1 MDNLIAQC
9 SERLDVF
16 LSSQLGISRNQISS
30 LIKSAAVKVD
40 GAVQTKPGY
49 KLSAGELVHIDYPAP
64 APQQTSA
71 ERLDFDVEILYE
83 DDDLLVVN
91 KPAGLT
97 VHPAASVK
105 EPTLVDWLKSRGY
118 LLSTLGGELRAGIVH
133 RLDKLTSGALLV
145 AKNNAA
151 HAALSAQLSDKSMG
165 RIYLA
170 LIDLPLKEP
179 CVIERPIARNP
190 SNRLKMGIVPGGRS
204 AKSAFY
210 EILSGAELTELQ
222 NSAQKCDEILGA
234 DDGAA
239 AGKSASADKISAAD
253 KILAANAGASKI
265 LAANKISM
273 GATDK
278 ILDVDKI
285 SVADKISDAAT
296 STSKISAMYAGG
308 DKILNASRDADTSK
322 ILATDVSA
330 RGNKILNVGLT
341 AGVDKISIT
350 NVSAGK
356 NAGMDEILNDYAGAD
371 NADEIS
377 NNCMRSVDKIPIQSV
392 DKIPSSRAD
401 NADKILTDKMSA
413 YAGADKILSADMS
426 ADRTQTARLAENK
439 FLNFKNPAQNQIL
452 PPINLKSFNLVAA
465 KLFTGRTHQIRVH
478 LSSINR
484 HILGD
489 HLYGF
494 KSENA
499 KISRILLHAYL
510 LYFIHPRSGKE
521 VKICANLPSEFLN
534 FTTNQKVKDEIY
546 EKILPTNVERYFSDI
561 SGWLRYV

>member
-16 LSSQLGISRNQISS
+16 LSSQLGISRNQISN
-30 LIKSAAVKVD
+30 LIKSAAVRVD
-40 GAVQTKPGY
+40 GAVQTKPCY
-49 KLSAGELVHIDYPAP
+49 KLSAGELVRIDYPAP
-64 APQQTSA
+64 APQQTNA
-71 ERLDFDVEILYE
+71 ERLNFDVEILYE

-190 SNRLKMGIVPGGRS
+190 ANRLKMGIVPGGRS

-210 EILSGAELTELQ
+210 EILSGAELSELQ
-222 NSAQKCDEILGA
+222 NSAQKRDEILGA
-234 DDGAA
+234 SDGTA
-239 AGKSASADKISAAD
+239 AGKSA
-253 KILAANAGASKI
+253 GA
-265 LAANKISM
+265 
-273 GATDK
+273 
-278 ILDVDKI
+278 
-285 SVADKISDAAT
+285 
-296 STSKISAMYAGG
+296 
-308 DKILNASRDADTSK
+308 
-322 ILATDVSA
+322 
-330 RGNKILNVGLT
+330 
-341 AGVDKISIT
+341 
-350 NVSAGK
+350 
-356 NAGMDEILNDYAGAD
+356 DEILNNCAD
-371 NADEIS
+371 NADKIS
-377 NNCMRSVDKIPIQSV
+377 NNCMRSADKIPIQSV

-401 NADKILTDKMSA
+401 NAGKIPNNLVDSEDKILT
-413 YAGADKILSADMS
+413 ADMS
-426 ADRTQTARLAENK
+426 AAQTLAARLAENK
-439 FLNFKNPAQNQIL
+439 VLNFKNPAQNYKL
-452 PPINLKSFNLVAA
+452 PPINPKSFNLVAA

-521 VKICANLPSEFLN
+521 VKICAGLPSEFLN

>member
-16 LSSQLGISRNQISS
+16 LSSQLGISRNQISN
-30 LIKSAAVKVD
+30 LIKSAAVRVD
-40 GAVQTKPGY
+40 GAVQSRPGY

-83 DDDLLVVN
+83 DEDLLVVN

-118 LLSTLGGELRAGIVH
+118 LLSSLGGELRAGIVH

-190 SNRLKMGIVPGGRS
+190 ANRLKMGIVPGGRN

-210 EILSGAELTELQ
+210 EILSGAELSELQ
-222 NSAQKCDEILGA
+222 NSAQKCDEILSTSAG
-234 DDGAA
+234 DSTA
-239 AGKSASADKISAAD
+239 AGNNAGMDEISAAD
-253 KILAANAGASKI
+253 KILAANAGASRISAKDKI
-265 LAANKISM
+265 LGDATDKISM
-273 GATDK
+273 GDA
-278 ILDVDKI
+278 DKI
-285 SVADKISDAAT
+285 SATDKISDAT
-296 STSKISAMYAGG
+296 TDIGKISAVSTGK
-308 DKILNASRDADTSK
+308 DKILSASRGADTSK
-322 ILATDVSA
+322 ILATDASA
-330 RGNKILNVGLT
+330 NP
-341 AGVDKISIT
+341 
-350 NVSAGK
+350 
-356 NAGMDEILNDYAGAD
+356 NAGMDEILNDYAGAN

-377 NNCMRSVDKIPIQSV
+377 NNCMRSADKISIQSA

-401 NADKILTDKMSA
+401 NADKILTAKMSA
-413 YAGADKILSADMS
+413 D
-426 ADRTQTARLAENK
+426 QTHPARLAENK

-452 PPINLKSFNLVAA
+452 PPLSLKSFNLVAA

-521 VKICANLPSEFLN
+521 VKICAGLPSEFLN

-546 EKILPTNVERYFSDI
+546 EKILPTNVERYFSDT

>member
-9 SERLDVF
+9 SERLDIF

-30 LIKSAAVKVD
+30 LIKSAAVKVN

-64 APQQTSA
+64 ALQQTSE
-71 ERLDFDVEILYE
+71 ERLDFDIEILYE
-83 DDDLLVVN
+83 DEDLLVVN

-170 LIDLPLKEP
+170 LIDLPLKQP

-190 SNRLKMGIVPGGRS
+190 ANRLKMGIVPGGRS

-222 NSAQKCDEILGA
+222 NSAEKSNEISSTSAG
-234 DDGAA
+234 DGTA
-239 AGKSASADKISAAD
+239 AGKNAGTDKIS
-253 KILAANAGASKI
+253 AANAGASAT
-265 LAANKISM
+265 LAANKIST
-273 GATDK
+273 GAAGKISATDK
-278 ILDVDKI
+278 ISDV
-285 SVADKISDAAT
+285 AT

-308 DKILNASRDADTSK
+308 DKILNASRDADMSK

-330 RGNKILNVGLT
+330 RGNEILNADPT
-341 AGVDKISIT
+341 AGADKIST
-350 NVSAGK
+350 TDASASK
-356 NAGMDEILNDYAGAD
+356 NASMDEILNDYAVTD

-377 NNCMRSVDKIPIQSV
+377 NNCMRSADKIPIQSV

-401 NADKILTDKMSA
+401 SAGKIPNNLVDSEDKILT
-413 YAGADKILSADMS
+413 ADMS
-426 ADRTQTARLAENK
+426 AAQILAARLTENK
-439 FLNFKNPAQNQIL
+439 ALNFKNPAQNQIL
-452 PPINLKSFNLVAA
+452 PPISLKNFNLVAA

>member
-16 LSSQLGISRNQISS
+16 LSSQLGISRNQISN
-30 LIKSAAVKVD
+30 LIKSEAVRVN
-40 GAVQTKPGY
+40 GAVQSRPGY

-64 APQQTSA
+64 APQQMSA

-83 DDDLLVVN
+83 DEDLLVVN

-179 CVIERPIARNP
+179 CIIERPIARNP
-190 SNRLKMGIVPGGRS
+190 ANRLKMGIVSSGRS

-222 NSAQKCDEILGA
+222 NSVQKRDE
-234 DDGAA
+234 
-239 AGKSASADKISAAD
+239 
-253 KILAANAGASKI
+253 
-265 LAANKISM
+265 
-273 GATDK
+273 
-278 ILDVDKI
+278 
-285 SVADKISDAAT
+285 
-296 STSKISAMYAGG
+296 
-308 DKILNASRDADTSK
+308 ILNASD
-322 ILATDVSA
+322 
-330 RGNKILNVGLT
+330 GT
-341 AGVDKISIT
+341 A
-350 NVSAGK
+350 AGK

-377 NNCMRSVDKIPIQSV
+377 NNYMRSADKISIQSA
-392 DKIPSSRAD
+392 DKIPSSRAGNAGKIPNNLVD
-401 NADKILTDKMSA
+401 SADKILTAKMSA
-413 YAGADKILSADMS
+413 DQT
-426 ADRTQTARLAENK
+426 RTARLAENK
-439 FLNFKNPAQNQIL
+439 FLNFKNPAQNYKL

-521 VKICANLPSEFLN
+521 VKICAGLPSEFLN

>member
-30 LIKSAAVKVD
+30 LIKSEAVRVD

-71 ERLDFDVEILYE
+71 ERLNFDVEILYE
-83 DDDLLVVN
+83 DEDLLVVN

-170 LIDLPLKEP
+170 LIDLPLKQP

-190 SNRLKMGIVPGGRS
+190 ANRLKMGIVPGGRS

-222 NSAQKCDEILGA
+222 NSVKKSDEILGA
-234 DDGAA
+234 GDGMA
-239 AGKSASADKISAAD
+239 AGKSAGADKISAAD
-253 KILAANAGASKI
+253 KILATNAGASRI
-265 LAANKISM
+265 STEDKIS
-273 GATDK
+273 GDATGKISATDK
-278 ILDVDKI
+278 I
-285 SVADKISDAAT
+285 SAAT
-296 STSKISAMYAGG
+296 TGTGKISAVSTGE
-308 DKILNASRDADTSK
+308 DKILNASRDADMSK
-322 ILATDVSA
+322 ILAADVSVH
-330 RGNKILNVGLT
+330 GNEILNADPA
-341 AGVDKISIT
+341 AGADEIST
-350 NVSAGK
+350 TDASARK
-356 NAGMDEILNDYAGAD
+356 NAGMDKILNSRAD
-371 NADEIS
+371 NAEEIS
-377 NNCMRSVDKIPIQSV
+377 NNRMRSMDKIPIQSA
-392 DKIPSSRAD
+392 DKILSSRAD
-401 NADKILTDKMSA
+401 NADEILTAKMSA
-413 YAGADKILSADMS
+413 DQ
-426 ADRTQTARLAENK
+426 TQSARLAENK
-439 FLNFKNPAQNQIL
+439 TLNFKNPAQNQIL
-452 PPINLKSFNLVAA
+452 PPLSLKNFNLVAA

-521 VKICANLPSEFLN
+521 VKICAGLPSEFLN

-546 EKILPTNVERYFSDI
+546 EKILPTNVERYFSDT

>member
-30 LIKSAAVKVD
+30 LIKSAAVRVN

-49 KLSAGELVHIDYPAP
+49 KLSAGELVRIDYPAP
-64 APQQTSA
+64 APQQMSA
-71 ERLDFDVEILYE
+71 ERLNFDVEILYE

-179 CVIERPIARNP
+179 CVIERPISRNP
-190 SNRLKMGIVPGGRS
+190 ANRLKMGIVPGGRS

-222 NSAQKCDEILGA
+222 NSAEKCDKILSTSA
-234 DDGAA
+234 DDGTA
-239 AGKSASADKISAAD
+239 AGKSTSTDKISATD
-253 KILAANAGASKI
+253 KILAANASASRISAKD
-265 LAANKISM
+265 KIS
-273 GATDK
+273 GDATDK

-285 SVADKISDAAT
+285 LDAT
-296 STSKISAMYAGG
+296 TDMGKISAMYADE
-308 DKILNASRDADTSK
+308 DKILNANRDADTSK
-322 ILATDVSA
+322 ILATDVST

-350 NVSAGK
+350 NVSASK
-356 NAGMDEILNDYAGAD
+356 NAGMDEILNDYAGAN

-377 NNCMRSVDKIPIQSV
+377 NNCMRSADKISIQSA

-401 NADKILTDKMSA
+401 SADKILTAKMSA
-413 YAGADKILSADMS
+413 D
-426 ADRTQTARLAENK
+426 QTRPARLAENK
-439 FLNFKNPAQNQIL
+439 FLNFKNPAQNQNL

-521 VKICANLPSEFLN
+521 VKICAGLPSEFLN

-546 EKILPTNVERYFSDI
+546 EKILPTNVECYFSDT

>member
-1 MDNLIAQC
+1 M
-9 SERLDVF
+9 
-16 LSSQLGISRNQISS
+16 
-30 LIKSAAVKVD
+30 D

-105 EPTLVDWLKSRGY
+105 ELTLVDWLKSRDY

-190 SNRLKMGIVPGGRS
+190 ANRLKMGIVPGGRS

-222 NSAQKCDEILGA
+222 KSAQKRDKILNA
-234 DDGAA
+234 SDGTA
-239 AGKSASADKISAAD
+239 AGKSAGADDGTAAGKSAGADKISAVD
-253 KILAANAGASKI
+253 KILAANAGASRI

-273 GATDK
+273 GATGK

-285 SVADKISDAAT
+285 SATDKISDATTGAGKILAV
-296 STSKISAMYAGG
+296 STGA
-308 DKILNASRDADTSK
+308 DKILSASRDADTSK
-322 ILATDVSA
+322 ILATDVSV
-330 RGNKILNVGLT
+330 RGNEILNADPA
-341 AGVDKISIT
+341 AGTDEIST
-350 NVSAGK
+350 TGASASK
-356 NAGMDEILNDYAGAD
+356 NADMDEILNDYAGAD
-371 NADEIS
+371 NADKIS
-377 NNCMRSVDKIPIQSV
+377 IQSV

-401 NADKILTDKMSA
+401 NADKILTANMSA
-413 YAGADKILSADMS
+413 NETRA
-426 ADRTQTARLAENK
+426 ARFAENK
-439 FLNFKNPAQNQIL
+439 TLNFKNPAQNQIL
-452 PPINLKSFNLVAA
+452 PPISLKSFNLVAA

-521 VKICANLPSEFLN
+521 VKICAGLPSEFLN

-546 EKILPTNVERYFSDI
+546 EKILPTNVERYFSDT

>member
-16 LSSQLGISRNQISS
+16 LSSQLGISRNQISN
-30 LIKSAAVKVD
+30 LIKSEAVRVD
-40 GAVQTKPGY
+40 GVVQSRPGY

-71 ERLDFDVEILYE
+71 QRLDFDVEILYE

-105 EPTLVDWLKSRGY
+105 EPTLVDWLNSRGY

-170 LIDLPLKEP
+170 LIDLPLKQP

-190 SNRLKMGIVPGGRS
+190 ANRLKMGIVPGGRN

-222 NSAQKCDEILGA
+222 
-234 DDGAA
+234 
-239 AGKSASADKISAAD
+239 KSAEKSNEISSTSAGDGTAADKSAGMDEISAAD
-253 KILAANAGASKI
+253 KILAANASASRISAKD
-265 LAANKISM
+265 KIS
-273 GATDK
+273 GDATDK

-285 SVADKISDAAT
+285 LDAT
-296 STSKISAMYAGG
+296 TDTGKISAMYADE
-308 DKILNASRDADTSK
+308 DKILNANRDADMSK
-322 ILATDVSA
+322 ILATDVSV
-330 RGNKILNVGLT
+330 RGNEILN
-341 AGVDKISIT
+341 ADP
-350 NVSAGK
+350 SAGTDEISTTGSSASK
-356 NAGMDEILNDYAGAD
+356 NAGMDKILNDYAGED
-371 NADEIS
+371 KVL
-377 NNCMRSVDKIPIQSV
+377 NNHMRSVDKISIQSA
-392 DKIPSSRAD
+392 DKIPSNRAD
-401 NADKILTDKMSA
+401 NVDKILTAKMSA

-426 ADRTQTARLAENK
+426 ADQTRAARLAENK
-439 FLNFKNPAQNQIL
+439 TLNFKNPAQNQIL
-452 PPINLKSFNLVAA
+452 PPISLKSFNLVAA

-521 VKICANLPSEFLN
+521 VKICAGLPSEFLN

>member
-1 MDNLIAQC
+1 LDNLIAQC

-16 LSSQLGISRNQISS
+16 LSSQLGISRNQISN

-49 KLSAGELVHIDYPAP
+49 RLSAGELVHIDYPAP
-64 APQQTSA
+64 APQQMSA
-71 ERLDFDVEILYE
+71 ERLKFDVEILYE
-83 DDDLLVVN
+83 DEDLLVVN

-97 VHPAASVK
+97 VHPAKSVK
-105 EPTLVDWLKSRGY
+105 EPTLVDWLKARGY
-118 LLSTLGGELRAGIVH
+118 LLSSLGGELRAGIVH

-190 SNRLKMGIVPGGRS
+190 ANRLKMGIVPGGRS

-222 NSAQKCDEILGA
+222 NSAEKSDEILGA
-234 DDGAA
+234 GAGDGT
-239 AGKSASADKISAAD
+239 AAD
-253 KILAANAGASKI
+253 KSAG
-265 LAANKISM
+265 
-273 GATDK
+273 TDK
-278 ILDVDKI
+278 IL
-285 SVADKISDAAT
+285 
-296 STSKISAMYAGG
+296 
-308 DKILNASRDADTSK
+308 NNR
-322 ILATDVSA
+322 
-330 RGNKILNVGLT
+330 
-341 AGVDKISIT
+341 
-350 NVSAGK
+350 
-356 NAGMDEILNDYAGAD
+356 AD

-377 NNCMRSVDKIPIQSV
+377 NNCMRGADEISIQSV

-401 NADKILTDKMSA
+401 NADKISTTDV
-413 YAGADKILSADMS
+413 SADQT
-426 ADRTQTARLAENK
+426 RTARLAKNK
-439 FLNFKNPAQNQIL
+439 FLNFKNPAKNYKL

-521 VKICANLPSEFLN
+521 MKICAGLPSEFLN

-561 SGWLRYV
+561 SGWLRYI

>member
-40 GAVQTKPGY
+40 GAVQTKPGHR
-49 KLSAGELVHIDYPAP
+49 LSAGELVHIDYPAP
-64 APQQTSA
+64 APQQTGA
-71 ERLDFDVEILYE
+71 ERLNFDIEILYE
-83 DDDLLVVN
+83 DEDLLVVN

-190 SNRLKMGIVPGGRS
+190 ANRLKMGIVPGGRS

-222 NSAQKCDEILGA
+222 TSAEKSNEILSTGA
-234 DDGAA
+234 GDGT
-239 AGKSASADKISAAD
+239 AAD
-253 KILAANAGASKI
+253 KN
-265 LAANKISM
+265 
-273 GATDK
+273 
-278 ILDVDKI
+278 
-285 SVADKISDAAT
+285 
-296 STSKISAMYAGG
+296 
-308 DKILNASRDADTSK
+308 
-322 ILATDVSA
+322 
-330 RGNKILNVGLT
+330 
-341 AGVDKISIT
+341 AGVDKIST
-350 NVSAGK
+350 TDASAGK
-356 NAGMDEILNDYAGAD
+356 NAGTDKILNKYTGNAG
-371 NADEIS
+371 
-377 NNCMRSVDKIPIQSV
+377 KIPNNLV
-392 DKIPSSRAD
+392 DSE
-401 NADKILTDKMSA
+401 DKILT
-413 YAGADKILSADMS
+413 ADMS
-426 ADRTQTARLAENK
+426 ADQTRAARLAENK
-439 FLNFKNPAQNQIL
+439 ALNFKNPAQNQNL
-452 PPINLKSFNLVAA
+452 PPISLKSFNLVAA

-521 VKICANLPSEFLN
+521 VKICAGLPSEFLN

>member
-1 MDNLIAQC
+1 MD
-9 SERLDVF
+9 
-16 LSSQLGISRNQISS
+16 GT
-30 LIKSAAVKVD
+30 
-40 GAVQTKPGY
+40 VQTKPGY

-64 APQQTSA
+64 APQQMSA
-71 ERLDFDVEILYE
+71 ERLNFDVEILYE

-190 SNRLKMGIVPGGRS
+190 ANRLKMGIVPGGRN

-222 NSAQKCDEILGA
+222 NSAKRCDEILGA
-234 DDGAA
+234 GNSTV
-239 AGKSASADKISAAD
+239 AGKS
-253 KILAANAGASKI
+253 
-265 LAANKISM
+265 
-273 GATDK
+273 
-278 ILDVDKI
+278 
-285 SVADKISDAAT
+285 
-296 STSKISAMYAGG
+296 
-308 DKILNASRDADTSK
+308 
-322 ILATDVSA
+322 
-330 RGNKILNVGLT
+330 
-341 AGVDKISIT
+341 
-350 NVSAGK
+350 
-356 NAGMDEILNDYAGAD
+356 AGMDEILNDYASAD

-377 NNCMRSVDKIPIQSV
+377 NNCMRSADKISIQSA

-401 NADKILTDKMSA
+401 NIDKILTAKMSA
-413 YAGADKILSADMS
+413 D
-426 ADRTQTARLAENK
+426 QTRAARPAENK
-439 FLNFKNPAQNQIL
+439 ALNFKNPAQNQIL

>member
-30 LIKSAAVKVD
+30 LIKSEAVRVD
-40 GAVQTKPGY
+40 GVVQSRPGY

-64 APQQTSA
+64 APQQMNA
-71 ERLDFDVEILYE
+71 EQLSFDVEILYE
-83 DDDLLVVN
+83 DEDLLVVN

-190 SNRLKMGIVPGGRS
+190 ANRLKMGIVPGGRN

-222 NSAQKCDEILGA
+222 NSAEKRDEILNA
-234 DDGAA
+234 SDGTA
-239 AGKSASADKISAAD
+239 AGKSAGADKISAVN
-253 KILAANAGASKI
+253 KILAANASTSRI
-265 LAANKISM
+265 LAANKISGDATDKIST

-278 ILDVDKI
+278 I
-285 SVADKISDAAT
+285 SDATTGAGKILAV
-296 STSKISAMYAGG
+296 STGE
-308 DKILNASRDADTSK
+308 DKILNASRDADMSK
-322 ILATDVSA
+322 ILATDVSV
-330 RGNKILNVGLT
+330 RGNEILNADPA
-341 AGVDKISIT
+341 AGADKIST
-350 NVSAGK
+350 TDASASK
-356 NAGMDEILNDYAGAD
+356 NADMDEILNDYAGAD
-371 NADEIS
+371 SADEIL
-377 NNCMRSVDKIPIQSV
+377 NNCMRSADKIPIQSA

-401 NADKILTDKMSA
+401 NADKILTV
-413 YAGADKILSADMS
+413 DMN
-426 ADRTQTARLAENK
+426 ANETKAARLAENK
-439 FLNFKNPAQNQIL
+439 ALNFKNPAQNQIL

-521 VKICANLPSEFLN
+521 VKICAGLPSEFLN

-546 EKILPTNVERYFSDI
+546 EKILPTNVERYFSDT

>member
-16 LSSQLGISRNQISS
+16 LSLQLEISRNQISS
-30 LIKSAAVKVD
+30 LIKSAAVRVD

-64 APQQTSA
+64 APQQMSA
-71 ERLDFDVEILYE
+71 ERLNFDVEILYE

-190 SNRLKMGIVPGGRS
+190 ANRLKMGIVPGGRN

-222 NSAQKCDEILGA
+222 NSAERCDEILGA
-234 DDGAA
+234 GNSTV

-253 KILAANAGASKI
+253 KILAANAGASRISTEEKI
-265 LAANKISM
+265 LGDAMDKISTGNADKISGANAGASATLAANKIST
-273 GATDK
+273 GA
-278 ILDVDKI
+278 
-285 SVADKISDAAT
+285 AG
-296 STSKISAMYAGG
+296 KISAMYAGG

-356 NAGMDEILNDYAGAD
+356 SAGMDEILNDYASAD

-377 NNCMRSVDKIPIQSV
+377 NNCMQSADKISIQSV
-392 DKIPSSRAD
+392 DKIPSSCAD
-401 NADKILTDKMSA
+401 
-413 YAGADKILSADMS
+413 GADKILNADMS

-439 FLNFKNPAQNQIL
+439 FLNFKNPAQNYKL

-521 VKICANLPSEFLN
+521 VKICAGLPSEFLN

-546 EKILPTNVERYFSDI
+546 EKILPTNIERYFSDI

>member
-9 SERLDVF
+9 SQRLDVF
-16 LSSQLGISRNQISS
+16 LSSQLGISRNQISN
-30 LIKSAAVKVD
+30 LIKSTAVRVD

-49 KLSAGELVHIDYPAP
+49 KLSAGELVHIDYPTP

-71 ERLDFDVEILYE
+71 DRLNFDVEILYE
-83 DDDLLVVN
+83 DEDLLVVN

-170 LIDLPLKEP
+170 LIDLPLKQP

-190 SNRLKMGIVPGGRS
+190 ANRLKMGIVPGGRS

-210 EILSGAELTELQ
+210 EILST
-222 NSAQKCDEILGA
+222 SAGDSTAA
-234 DDGAA
+234 DKN
-239 AGKSASADKISAAD
+239 AGADKISAAD
-253 KILAANAGASKI
+253 KISYITTGAG
-265 LAANKISM
+265 
-273 GATDK
+273 T
-278 ILDVDKI
+278 
-285 SVADKISDAAT
+285 
-296 STSKISAMYAGG
+296 
-308 DKILNASRDADTSK
+308 
-322 ILATDVSA
+322 
-330 RGNKILNVGLT
+330 
-341 AGVDKISIT
+341 
-350 NVSAGK
+350 
-356 NAGMDEILNDYAGAD
+356 DEILNDYAGTD
-371 NADEIS
+371 NANEIS
-377 NNCMRSVDKIPIQSV
+377 NNCMRSADKIPIQSA
-392 DKIPSSRAD
+392 DKIPSNHAD
-401 NADKILTDKMSA
+401 SANKISTTDV
-413 YAGADKILSADMS
+413 SAD
-426 ADRTQTARLAENK
+426 QTRAAHLAENK
-439 FLNFKNPAQNQIL
+439 ALNFKNPAQNYKL

-499 KISRILLHAYL
+499 KISRVLLHAYL

-521 VKICANLPSEFLN
+521 VKICAGLPSEFLN

-546 EKILPTNVERYFSDI
+546 EKILPTNVERYFSDT

>member
-16 LSSQLGISRNQISS
+16 LSSQLEISRNQISN
-30 LIKSAAVKVD
+30 LIKSEAVRVD
-40 GAVQTKPGY
+40 GVVQTKPGY

-71 ERLDFDVEILYE
+71 ERLNFDVEILYE

-190 SNRLKMGIVPGGRS
+190 ANRLKMGIVPGGRS

-210 EILSGAELTELQ
+210 EILSGAELMELQ
-222 NSAQKCDEILGA
+222 NSAERCDEILGA
-234 DDGAA
+234 GDGTA
-239 AGKSASADKISAAD
+239 AGKGASTDEISVAD
-253 KILAANAGASKI
+253 KILAANASASR
-265 LAANKISM
+265 IS
-273 GATDK
+273 AKDK
-278 ILDVDKI
+278 ILGDAMDKI
-285 SVADKISDAAT
+285 SATDKISDATAGAGEISVVST
-296 STSKISAMYAGG
+296 GKDKILSASKGVDTSKIS
-308 DKILNASRDADTSK
+308 
-322 ILATDVSA
+322 ATDVSA
-330 RGNKILNVGLT
+330 RGNEILNVDLAVGTDKISTTDVSAGTDKILN
-341 AGVDKISIT
+341 
-350 NVSAGK
+350 NR
-356 NAGMDEILNDYAGAD
+356 AD

-377 NNCMRSVDKIPIQSV
+377 NNCMRGADKISIQSV

-401 NADKILTDKMSA
+401 NADKILTAKMSA
-413 YAGADKILSADMS
+413 DQT
-426 ADRTQTARLAENK
+426 RTARLAKNK
-439 FLNFKNPAQNQIL
+439 FLNFKNPAKNQIL

-521 VKICANLPSEFLN
+521 VKICAGLPSEFLN

>member
-30 LIKSAAVKVD
+30 LIKSEAVRVD
-40 GAVQTKPGY
+40 GVVQNRPGY

-71 ERLDFDVEILYE
+71 ERLNFDVEILYE
-83 DDDLLVVN
+83 DEDLLVVN

-105 EPTLVDWLKSRGY
+105 EPTLVDWLKSCGY

-190 SNRLKMGIVPGGRS
+190 ANRLKMGIVPGGRS

-222 NSAQKCDEILGA
+222 NSAERCDEILNTS
-234 DDGAA
+234 
-239 AGKSASADKISAAD
+239 AGDSTT
-253 KILAANAGASKI
+253 ASK
-265 LAANKISM
+265 S
-273 GATDK
+273 
-278 ILDVDKI
+278 
-285 SVADKISDAAT
+285 
-296 STSKISAMYAGG
+296 
-308 DKILNASRDADTSK
+308 
-322 ILATDVSA
+322 
-330 RGNKILNVGLT
+330 
-341 AGVDKISIT
+341 
-350 NVSAGK
+350 
-356 NAGMDEILNDYAGAD
+356 AGMDEILNDYAGAD

-377 NNCMRSVDKIPIQSV
+377 NNCMRSADKISIQSV

-401 NADKILTDKMSA
+401 NADKILTAKMSA
-413 YAGADKILSADMS
+413 DQT
-426 ADRTQTARLAENK
+426 RTARLAENK
-439 FLNFKNPAQNQIL
+439 ALNFKNPAQNQIL
-452 PPINLKSFNLVAA
+452 PPLSLKNFNLVAA

-521 VKICANLPSEFLN
+521 VKICAGLPSEFLN

-546 EKILPTNVERYFSDI
+546 EKILPTNVERYFSDT

>member
-16 LSSQLGISRNQISS
+16 LSSQLGISRNQISN

-40 GAVQTKPGY
+40 GAVQTKPGHR
-49 KLSAGELVHIDYPAP
+49 LSAGELVHIDYPAP
-64 APQQTSA
+64 APQQTGA
-71 ERLDFDVEILYE
+71 ERLNFDIEILYE
-83 DDDLLVVN
+83 DEDLLVVN

-170 LIDLPLKEP
+170 LIDLPLKES

-190 SNRLKMGIVPGGRS
+190 ANRLKMGIVPGGRN

-222 NSAQKCDEILGA
+222 NFAERCDEILGA
-234 DDGAA
+234 DDGTA
-239 AGKSASADKISAAD
+239 
-253 KILAANAGASKI
+253 ASK
-265 LAANKISM
+265 N
-273 GATDK
+273 
-278 ILDVDKI
+278 
-285 SVADKISDAAT
+285 AD
-296 STSKISAMYAGG
+296 
-308 DKILNASRDADTSK
+308 
-322 ILATDVSA
+322 
-330 RGNKILNVGLT
+330 
-341 AGVDKISIT
+341 
-350 NVSAGK
+350 
-356 NAGMDEILNDYAGAD
+356 MDEILNDYAGAD

-377 NNCMRSVDKIPIQSV
+377 NSCMRSADKISIQSV

-401 NADKILTDKMSA
+401 SADKILTAKMSA
-413 YAGADKILSADMS
+413 DQT
-426 ADRTQTARLAENK
+426 RTARLVENK
-439 FLNFKNPAQNQIL
+439 VLNFKNPAQNQNL

-521 VKICANLPSEFLN
+521 VKICAGLPSEFLN

-546 EKILPTNVERYFSDI
+546 EKILPTNVERYFSDT

>member
-64 APQQTSA
+64 APQQMSA

-83 DDDLLVVN
+83 DEDLLVVN

-190 SNRLKMGIVPGGRS
+190 ANRLKMGIVPGGRS

-222 NSAQKCDEILGA
+222 NSAQKRDEILNTS
-234 DDGAA
+234 
-239 AGKSASADKISAAD
+239 AGD
-253 KILAANAGASKI
+253 
-265 LAANKISM
+265 
-273 GATDK
+273 
-278 ILDVDKI
+278 
-285 SVADKISDAAT
+285 
-296 STSKISAMYAGG
+296 ST
-308 DKILNASRDADTSK
+308 T
-322 ILATDVSA
+322 
-330 RGNKILNVGLT
+330 
-341 AGVDKISIT
+341 
-350 NVSAGK
+350 AGK
-356 NAGMDEILNDYAGAD
+356 NAGMDEILNDYAGVD
-371 NADEIS
+371 SADEIS
-377 NNCMRSVDKIPIQSV
+377 NNCMQSADKISIQSA

-401 NADKILTDKMSA
+401 NADKILTAKMSA
-413 YAGADKILSADMS
+413 D
-426 ADRTQTARLAENK
+426 QTRAARLAENK

-452 PPINLKSFNLVAA
+452 PPISLKSFNLVAA

-521 VKICANLPSEFLN
+521 MKICAGLPSEFLN

-546 EKILPTNVERYFSDI
+546 EKILPTNVERYFSDT

>member
-9 SERLDVF
+9 NERLDVF
-16 LSSQLGISRNQISS
+16 LSSQLGISRNQISN
-30 LIKSAAVKVD
+30 LIKSEAVRVD
-40 GAVQTKPGY
+40 GVVQSRPGY

-71 ERLDFDVEILYE
+71 ERLNFDVEILYE
-83 DDDLLVVN
+83 DEDLLVIN
-91 KPAGLT
+91 KPAGLV

-170 LIDLPLKEP
+170 LIDLPLKQP

-190 SNRLKMGIVPGGRS
+190 ANRLKMGIVPGGRN

-222 NSAQKCDEILGA
+222 NSAQKRDEILSA
-234 DDGAA
+234 SDGTA
-239 AGKSASADKISAAD
+239 AGKSAGADKISAVD
-253 KILAANAGASKI
+253 KI

-285 SVADKISDAAT
+285 SVADKISAAT
-296 STSKISAMYAGG
+296 TGAGKILAVSTGG
-308 DKILNASRDADTSK
+308 DKILNASRDADMSK

-330 RGNKILNVGLT
+330 RGNEILNADLAAGMDKILTTGAGSSKNADTNKILN
-341 AGVDKISIT
+341 SR
-350 NVSAGK
+350 
-356 NAGMDEILNDYAGAD
+356 AD
-371 NADEIS
+371 NAEEIS
-377 NNCMRSVDKIPIQSV
+377 NNRMRSTDKIPIQSA
-392 DKIPSSRAD
+392 DKIPSSRAG
-401 NADKILTDKMSA
+401 NAGKIPNNLVDST
-413 YAGADKILSADMS
+413 DKILSAEMS
-426 ADRTQTARLAENK
+426 AAQTLAARLAENK
-439 FLNFKNPAQNQIL
+439 ALNFKNPAQNQNL

-521 VKICANLPSEFLN
+521 VKICAGLPSEFLN

>member
-16 LSSQLGISRNQISS
+16 LSSQLGISRNQISN
-30 LIKSAAVKVD
+30 LIKSEAVRVD
-40 GAVQTKPGY
+40 GAVQSRPGY

-71 ERLDFDVEILYE
+71 ERLNFDIEILYE
-83 DDDLLVVN
+83 DEDLLVVN

-170 LIDLPLKEP
+170 LIDLPLKQP

-190 SNRLKMGIVPGGRS
+190 ANRLKMGIVPGGRN

-210 EILSGAELTELQ
+210 EIISGAELTELQ
-222 NSAQKCDEILGA
+222 NSAEKRDEILGA
-234 DDGAA
+234 GNSTA
-239 AGKSASADKISAAD
+239 AGKSAGAD
-253 KILAANAGASKI
+253 KILN
-265 LAANKISM
+265 
-273 GATDK
+273 
-278 ILDVDKI
+278 
-285 SVADKISDAAT
+285 
-296 STSKISAMYAGG
+296 
-308 DKILNASRDADTSK
+308 SR
-322 ILATDVSA
+322 
-330 RGNKILNVGLT
+330 
-341 AGVDKISIT
+341 
-350 NVSAGK
+350 
-356 NAGMDEILNDYAGAD
+356 AD

-377 NNCMRSVDKIPIQSV
+377 NNCMRSA
-392 DKIPSSRAD
+392 DKIPSSRTGNVGNVD
-401 NADKILTDKMSA
+401 STDKILT
-413 YAGADKILSADMS
+413 ADMN
-426 ADRTQTARLAENK
+426 ANETKAAHLAENK
-439 FLNFKNPAQNQIL
+439 ALNFKNPAQNQIL

-499 KISRILLHAYL
+499 KIGRILLHAYL

-546 EKILPTNVERYFSDI
+546 EKILPTNVERYFSDT

>member
-1 MDNLIAQC
+1 MAQC
-9 SERLDVF
+9 SQRLDVF
-16 LSSQLGISRNQISS
+16 LSSQLGISRNQISN
-30 LIKSAAVKVD
+30 LIKSTAVRVD

-49 KLSAGELVHIDYPAP
+49 KLSVGELVHIDYPAP

-71 ERLDFDVEILYE
+71 DRLNFDVEILYE

-151 HAALSAQLSDKSMG
+151 HAVLSAQLSDKSMG

-179 CVIERPIARNP
+179 CVIERPISRNP
-190 SNRLKMGIVPGGRS
+190 ANRLKMGIVPGGRS

-210 EILSGAELTELQ
+210 EILSGAELSELQ
-222 NSAQKCDEILGA
+222 NSAERCDKILSTSA
-234 DDGAA
+234 SDSTA
-239 AGKSASADKISAAD
+239 AGKSA
-253 KILAANAGASKI
+253 GA
-265 LAANKISM
+265 
-273 GATDK
+273 
-278 ILDVDKI
+278 
-285 SVADKISDAAT
+285 
-296 STSKISAMYAGG
+296 
-308 DKILNASRDADTSK
+308 
-322 ILATDVSA
+322 
-330 RGNKILNVGLT
+330 
-341 AGVDKISIT
+341 
-350 NVSAGK
+350 
-356 NAGMDEILNDYAGAD
+356 DEILN
-371 NADEIS
+371 N
-377 NNCMRSVDKIPIQSV
+377 
-392 DKIPSSRAD
+392 RAD
-401 NADKILTDKMSA
+401 NADKILTAKMSA
-413 YAGADKILSADMS
+413 NETRA
-426 ADRTQTARLAENK
+426 ARLAENK
-439 FLNFKNPAQNQIL
+439 FLNFKNPAQNYKL

-521 VKICANLPSEFLN
+521 VKICAGLPSEFLN

-546 EKILPTNVERYFSDI
+546 EKILPTNVERYFSDT

>member
-16 LSSQLGISRNQISS
+16 LSSQLGISRNQISN
-30 LIKSAAVKVD
+30 LIKSAAVRVD

-64 APQQTSA
+64 VPQQTSA
-71 ERLDFDVEILYE
+71 ERLNFDVEILYE
-83 DDDLLVVN
+83 DEDLLVVN

-170 LIDLPLKEP
+170 LIDLPLKQP

-190 SNRLKMGIVPGGRS
+190 ANRLKMGIVPGGRS

-222 NSAQKCDEILGA
+222 NSAERCDEILSMSAG
-234 DDGAA
+234 DSTA
-239 AGKSASADKISAAD
+239 AGKSAGAD
-253 KILAANAGASKI
+253 KILATDASARGNEILNADPTAG
-265 LAANKISM
+265 
-273 GATDK
+273 
-278 ILDVDKI
+278 
-285 SVADKISDAAT
+285 ADKISTTDA
-296 STSKISAMYAGG
+296 SA
-308 DKILNASRDADTSK
+308 S
-322 ILATDVSA
+322 
-330 RGNKILNVGLT
+330 
-341 AGVDKISIT
+341 
-350 NVSAGK
+350 K
-356 NAGMDEILNDYAGAD
+356 NADMDEILNDYAGAD
-371 NADEIS
+371 NADKIS
-377 NNCMRSVDKIPIQSV
+377 NNCMRSVDKIPIQSA
-392 DKIPSSRAD
+392 DKIPSSRTG
-401 NADKILTDKMSA
+401 NAGNVDSTDKILT
-413 YAGADKILSADMS
+413 ADMS
-426 ADRTQTARLAENK
+426 ADQTQTACPIENK

-452 PPINLKSFNLVAA
+452 PPISLKSFNLVAA

-521 VKICANLPSEFLN
+521 VKICAGLPSEFLN

-546 EKILPTNVERYFSDI
+546 EKILPTNVERYFSDT

>member
-30 LIKSAAVKVD
+30 LIKSAAVRVD

-64 APQQTSA
+64 ALQQTGA
-71 ERLDFDVEILYE
+71 KKLNFDVEILYE

-170 LIDLPLKEP
+170 LIDLPLKQP

-190 SNRLKMGIVPGGRS
+190 ANRLKMGIVPGGRS

-222 NSAQKCDEILGA
+222 NSAQKCDEIL
-234 DDGAA
+234 
-239 AGKSASADKISAAD
+239 ST
-253 KILAANAGASKI
+253 NAGDGTAAS
-265 LAANKISM
+265 
-273 GATDK
+273 
-278 ILDVDKI
+278 
-285 SVADKISDAAT
+285 
-296 STSKISAMYAGG
+296 
-308 DKILNASRDADTSK
+308 
-322 ILATDVSA
+322 
-330 RGNKILNVGLT
+330 
-341 AGVDKISIT
+341 
-350 NVSAGK
+350 K
-356 NAGMDEILNDYAGAD
+356 NAGMDEILND
-371 NADEIS
+371 
-377 NNCMRSVDKIPIQSV
+377 CMQSVDKISIQSA

-401 NADKILTDKMSA
+401 NADKISTTDV
-413 YAGADKILSADMS
+413 SADQT
-426 ADRTQTARLAENK
+426 RTARLAKNK
-439 FLNFKNPAQNQIL
+439 FLNFKNPAKNQIL
-452 PPINLKSFNLVAA
+452 PPINLKNFNLVAA

-521 VKICANLPSEFLN
+521 VKICAGLPSEFLN

>member
-1 MDNLIAQC
+1 MDNLVSQC

-16 LSSQLGISRNQISS
+16 LSSQLGISRNQISN

-64 APQQTSA
+64 EPQQMSA

-83 DDDLLVVN
+83 DEDLLVVN

-179 CVIERPIARNP
+179 CVIERPISRN
-190 SNRLKMGIVPGGRS
+190 SANRLKMGIVPGGRN

-234 DDGAA
+234 GAGNGTT
-239 AGKSASADKISAAD
+239 AGMDKISAAD
-253 KILAANAGASKI
+253 KILAANASVSKI
-265 LAANKISM
+265 STK
-273 GATDK
+273 DK
-278 ILDVDKI
+278 ILGD
-285 SVADKISDAAT
+285 ATDKISDATTGAGKILAV
-296 STSKISAMYAGG
+296 STGG
-308 DKILNASRDADTSK
+308 DRILSASRDADMSK
-322 ILATDVSA
+322 ILATDAST
-330 RGNKILNVGLT
+330 RGNEILNADPA
-341 AGVDKISIT
+341 AGTDEIST
-350 NVSAGK
+350 TDASASK
-356 NAGMDEILNDYAGAD
+356 NAGMDEILDDYAGAD

-377 NNCMRSVDKIPIQSV
+377 NSCMRSADKISIQSV
-392 DKIPSSRAD
+392 DKIPKNHAD
-401 NADKILTDKMSA
+401 NADKIPSSRTGN
-413 YAGADKILSADMS
+413 AGNVDSEDKILTADMS
-426 ADRTQTARLAENK
+426 AAQTLAARLAENK

-452 PPINLKSFNLVAA
+452 PPINPKSFNLVAA

-521 VKICANLPSEFLN
+521 VKICAGLPSEFLN
-534 FTTNQKVKDEIY
+534 FMTNQKVKDEIY

>member
-30 LIKSAAVKVD
+30 LIKSEAVRVD
-40 GAVQTKPGY
+40 GAVQSRPGY

-64 APQQTSA
+64 APQQKSA

-83 DDDLLVVN
+83 DEDLLVVN

-97 VHPAASVK
+97 VHSAASVK

-190 SNRLKMGIVPGGRS
+190 ANRLKMGIVPGGRS

-222 NSAQKCDEILGA
+222 NSAEKRDEILGA
-234 DDGAA
+234 SDGTA
-239 AGKSASADKISAAD
+239 AGKNAGADKISA
-253 KILAANAGASKI
+253 
-265 LAANKISM
+265 
-273 GATDK
+273 T
-278 ILDVDKI
+278 
-285 SVADKISDAAT
+285 DKISDATTGAG
-296 STSKISAMYAGG
+296 KISAVSTGG
-308 DKILNASRDADTSK
+308 DKILSASRDADTSK
-322 ILATDVSA
+322 ISATDAST
-330 RGNKILNVGLT
+330 RGNEILNTDLT
-341 AGVDKISIT
+341 AGADKIST
-350 NVSAGK
+350 TDASASK
-356 NAGMDEILNDYAGAD
+356 NADMDEILNDYAGVD

-377 NNCMRSVDKIPIQSV
+377 NNCMRSADKIPIQSA
-392 DKIPSSRAD
+392 DKIPSNHAD
-401 NADKILTDKMSA
+401 SADKILT
-413 YAGADKILSADMS
+413 ADMS
-426 ADRTQTARLAENK
+426 ANEAKTARLAENK
-439 FLNFKNPAQNQIL
+439 ALNFKNPAQNQIL
-452 PPINLKSFNLVAA
+452 PPISLKNFNLVAA

-521 VKICANLPSEFLN
+521 VKICAGLPSEFLN

>member
-16 LSSQLGISRNQISS
+16 LSSRLGISRNQISS

-64 APQQTSA
+64 APQQMS
-71 ERLDFDVEILYE
+71 EKQLNFDVEILYE
-83 DDDLLVVN
+83 DEDLLVVN

-190 SNRLKMGIVPGGRS
+190 ANRLKMGIVPGGRS

-222 NSAQKCDEILGA
+222 NSAERCDEILGA
-234 DDGAA
+234 GDGTA
-239 AGKSASADKISAAD
+239 AGTDKISAAD
-253 KILAANAGASKI
+253 KILAANASASRISAKDKI
-265 LAANKISM
+265 LGDAMDKISM
-273 GATDK
+273 GDAGKISATDK
-278 ILDVDKI
+278 ISDTTTGAGKI
-285 SVADKISDAAT
+285 SVV
-296 STSKISAMYAGG
+296 STGK
-308 DKILNASRDADTSK
+308 DKILSASSGADTGK
-322 ILATDVSA
+322 ILATDASTS
-330 RGNKILNVGLT
+330 K
-341 AGVDKISIT
+341 S
-350 NVSAGK
+350 
-356 NAGMDEILNDYAGAD
+356 AGMDEILNDYAGAD

-377 NNCMRSVDKIPIQSV
+377 NNCMRSADKISIQSV

-401 NADKILTDKMSA
+401 NADKILTAKMST
-413 YAGADKILSADMS
+413 D
-426 ADRTQTARLAENK
+426 QTRAARLAENK
-439 FLNFKNPAQNQIL
+439 FLNFKNPAQNYKL
-452 PPINLKSFNLVAA
+452 LPINLKNFNLVAA

-521 VKICANLPSEFLN
+521 VKICAGLPSEFLN

>member
-16 LSSQLGISRNQISS
+16 LSSRLGISRNQISS

-64 APQQTSA
+64 APQQMSA
-71 ERLDFDVEILYE
+71 ERLKFDVEILYE

-179 CVIERPIARNP
+179 CVIERPIGRNP
-190 SNRLKMGIVPGGRS
+190 ANRLKMGIVSGGRS

-234 DDGAA
+234 GAGDGTAA
-239 AGKSASADKISAAD
+239 DKSAGTDKISAAD
-253 KILAANAGASKI
+253 KILAANASTSR
-265 LAANKISM
+265 IS
-273 GATDK
+273 TE
-278 ILDVDKI
+278 
-285 SVADKISDAAT
+285 DKISDATTGAGE
-296 STSKISAMYAGG
+296 ISAVSIDK
-308 DKILNASRDADTSK
+308 DKILNASRDADASK

-330 RGNKILNVGLT
+330 GTDKILN
-341 AGVDKISIT
+341 
-350 NVSAGK
+350 NH
-356 NAGMDEILNDYAGAD
+356 AD
-371 NADEIS
+371 S
-377 NNCMRSVDKIPIQSV
+377 
-392 DKIPSSRAD
+392 
-401 NADKILTDKMSA
+401 ADKILTAKMN
-413 YAGADKILSADMS
+413 AD
-426 ADRTQTARLAENK
+426 Q
-439 FLNFKNPAQNQIL
+439 
-452 PPINLKSFNLVAA
+452 KSHS
-465 KLFTGRTHQIRVH
+465 KL
-478 LSSINR
+478 
-484 HILGD
+484 
-489 HLYGF
+489 
-494 KSENA
+494 
-499 KISRILLHAYL
+499 
-510 LYFIHPRSGKE
+510 
-521 VKICANLPSEFLN
+521 
-534 FTTNQKVKDEIY
+534 
-546 EKILPTNVERYFSDI
+546 
-561 SGWLRYV
+561 

>member
-30 LIKSAAVKVD
+30 LIKSAAVRVD
-40 GAVQTKPGY
+40 GAVQSRPGY

-64 APQQTSA
+64 APQQTSE
-71 ERLDFDVEILYE
+71 ERLNFDVEILYE

-118 LLSTLGGELRAGIVH
+118 LLSSLGGELRAGIVH

-190 SNRLKMGIVPGGRS
+190 ANRLKMGIVPGGRS

-210 EILSGAELTELQ
+210 EILSGAELSELQ

-234 DDGAA
+234 GDGTA
-239 AGKSASADKISAAD
+239 AGKSA
-253 KILAANAGASKI
+253 GA
-265 LAANKISM
+265 
-273 GATDK
+273 
-278 ILDVDKI
+278 
-285 SVADKISDAAT
+285 
-296 STSKISAMYAGG
+296 
-308 DKILNASRDADTSK
+308 
-322 ILATDVSA
+322 
-330 RGNKILNVGLT
+330 
-341 AGVDKISIT
+341 
-350 NVSAGK
+350 
-356 NAGMDEILNDYAGAD
+356 DEILN
-371 NADEIS
+371 N
-377 NNCMRSVDKIPIQSV
+377 
-392 DKIPSSRAD
+392 RAD
-401 NADKILTDKMSA
+401 NADKILTAKMSA
-413 YAGADKILSADMS
+413 NETRA
-426 ADRTQTARLAENK
+426 ARLAENK
-439 FLNFKNPAQNQIL
+439 FLNFKNPAQNYKL

-521 VKICANLPSEFLN
+521 VKICAGLPSEFLN
-534 FTTNQKVKDEIY
+534 FTTNQKVKDGIY
-546 EKILPTNVERYFSDI
+546 EKILPTNVERYFSDT

>member
-16 LSSQLGISRNQISS
+16 LSSRLEISRNQISS

-64 APQQTSA
+64 EPQQMSA

-190 SNRLKMGIVPGGRS
+190 ANRLKMGIVPGGRN

-222 NSAQKCDEILGA
+222 NSAEKRDEILGA
-234 DDGAA
+234 GDGTA
-239 AGKSASADKISAAD
+239 AGKNAGADKISAAD
-253 KILAANAGASKI
+253 KILAANASASRISAKD
-265 LAANKISM
+265 KIS
-273 GATDK
+273 GDATDK

-285 SVADKISDAAT
+285 LDAT
-296 STSKISAMYAGG
+296 TDTGKISAMYADE
-308 DKILNASRDADTSK
+308 DKILNANRDADMSK
-322 ILATDVSA
+322 ISATDASTRGNEILNADPA
-330 RGNKILNVGLT
+330 RGE
-341 AGVDKISIT
+341 DEIST
-350 NVSAGK
+350 TGASASK
-356 NAGMDEILNDYAGAD
+356 NARMDEILNYYVGAD
-371 NADEIS
+371 NAEEIS
-377 NNCMRSVDKIPIQSV
+377 NNRMRSTDKIPIQSA
-392 DKIPSSRAD
+392 DKIPSSSAD
-401 NADKILTDKMSA
+401 NVDKILT
-413 YAGADKILSADMS
+413 ADMN
-426 ADRTQTARLAENK
+426 ADQTRTARLAENK

-452 PPINLKSFNLVAA
+452 PPINPKSFNLVAA

-510 LYFIHPRSGKE
+510 LYFIHPRNGKE
-521 VKICANLPSEFLN
+521 VKICAGLPSEFLN

-546 EKILPTNVERYFSDI
+546 EKILPTNVERYFSDT

>member
-9 SERLDVF
+9 SERLDIF

-30 LIKSAAVKVD
+30 LIKSAAVKVN

-64 APQQTSA
+64 ALQQTSE
-71 ERLDFDVEILYE
+71 ERLDFDIEILYE
-83 DDDLLVVN
+83 DEDLLVVN

-170 LIDLPLKEP
+170 LIDLPLKQP

-190 SNRLKMGIVPGGRS
+190 ANRLKMGIVPGGRS

-222 NSAQKCDEILGA
+222 NSAEKSNEISSTSAG
-234 DDGAA
+234 DGTA
-239 AGKSASADKISAAD
+239 AGKNAGTDKIS
-253 KILAANAGASKI
+253 AANAGASAT
-265 LAANKISM
+265 LAANKIST
-273 GATDK
+273 GAAGKISATDK
-278 ILDVDKI
+278 ISDV
-285 SVADKISDAAT
+285 AT

-308 DKILNASRDADTSK
+308 DKILNASRDADMSK

-330 RGNKILNVGLT
+330 RGNEILNADPT
-341 AGVDKISIT
+341 AGADKIST
-350 NVSAGK
+350 TDASASK
-356 NAGMDEILNDYAGAD
+356 NASMDEILNDYAVTD

-377 NNCMRSVDKIPIQSV
+377 NNCMRSADKIPIQSV

-401 NADKILTDKMSA
+401 SAGKIPNNLVDSEDKILT
-413 YAGADKILSADMS
+413 ADMS
-426 ADRTQTARLAENK
+426 AAQILAARLTENK
-439 FLNFKNPAQNQIL
+439 ALNFKNPAQNQIL
-452 PPINLKSFNLVAA
+452 PPISLKNFNLVAA

-521 VKICANLPSEFLN
+521 VKICAGLPSEFLN

-546 EKILPTNVERYFSDI
+546 EKILPTNVERYFSDT

>member
-30 LIKSAAVKVD
+30 LIKSAAVRVD
-40 GAVQTKPGY
+40 GAVQSKPGY

-83 DDDLLVVN
+83 DEDLLVVN

-190 SNRLKMGIVPGGRS
+190 ANRLKMGIVPGGRS

-222 NSAQKCDEILGA
+222 NSVQKRDEILSA
-234 DDGAA
+234 SDDTA
-239 AGKSASADKISAAD
+239 AGKSAGADKISAAD
-253 KILAANAGASKI
+253 KILAANASASKI
-265 LAANKISM
+265 STEEKILGDAMDKIST
-273 GATDK
+273 GDADK
-278 ILDVDKI
+278 ILA
-285 SVADKISDAAT
+285 ADKISDATTEAGE
-296 STSKISAMYAGG
+296 ISAVSTGK
-308 DKILNASRDADTSK
+308 DKILSASSGADTGK
-322 ILATDVSA
+322 ILATDASA
-330 RGNKILNVGLT
+330 RGNEILNVGIA
-341 AGVDKISIT
+341 AGADKILT
-350 NVSAGK
+350 TDVSASK
-356 NAGMDEILNDYAGAD
+356 NAGTDEILNNRAD

-377 NNCMRSVDKIPIQSV
+377 NNCMRSVDKISIQSA

-401 NADKILTDKMSA
+401 NADKILTAKMSV
-413 YAGADKILSADMS
+413 DQ
-426 ADRTQTARLAENK
+426 TQAAHLAENK

-452 PPINLKSFNLVAA
+452 PPLSLKSFNLVAA

-521 VKICANLPSEFLN
+521 VKICAGLPSEFLN

-546 EKILPTNVERYFSDI
+546 EKILPTNVERYFSDT

>member
-1 MDNLIAQC
+1 MDNLIAEC

-16 LSSQLGISRNQISS
+16 LSSQLGISRNQISN
-30 LIKSAAVKVD
+30 LIKSEAVRVD
-40 GAVQTKPGY
+40 GVVQTKPGY

-71 ERLDFDVEILYE
+71 QRLDFDVEILYE
-83 DDDLLVVN
+83 DEDLLVVN

-170 LIDLPLKEP
+170 LIDLPLKQP

-190 SNRLKMGIVPGGRS
+190 ANRLKMGIVPGGRN

-222 NSAQKCDEILGA
+222 NSAQKCDEILSTSAG
-234 DDGAA
+234 DGTA
-239 AGKSASADKISAAD
+239 AGKSAS
-253 KILAANAGASKI
+253 
-265 LAANKISM
+265 
-273 GATDK
+273 T
-278 ILDVDKI
+278 
-285 SVADKISDAAT
+285 
-296 STSKISAMYAGG
+296 
-308 DKILNASRDADTSK
+308 
-322 ILATDVSA
+322 
-330 RGNKILNVGLT
+330 
-341 AGVDKISIT
+341 
-350 NVSAGK
+350 
-356 NAGMDEILNDYAGAD
+356 DEILNNRAD

-377 NNCMRSVDKIPIQSV
+377 NNCMRSADKISIQSV
-392 DKIPSSRAD
+392 DKIPSRAD
-401 NADKILTDKMSA
+401 NADKILTAKMSA
-413 YAGADKILSADMS
+413 D
-426 ADRTQTARLAENK
+426 QTRAARLAENK

-521 VKICANLPSEFLN
+521 VKICAGLPSEFLN

-546 EKILPTNVERYFSDI
+546 EKILPTNVERYFSDT

>member
-16 LSSQLGISRNQISS
+16 LSSQLGISRNQISN
-30 LIKSAAVKVD
+30 LIKSEAVRVD

-49 KLSAGELVHIDYPAP
+49 KLSAGELVRIDYPAP
-64 APQQTSA
+64 APQQMSA
-71 ERLDFDVEILYE
+71 EKLNFDVEILYE

-170 LIDLPLKEP
+170 LINLPLKEP

-190 SNRLKMGIVPGGRS
+190 ANRLKMGIVPGGRS

-210 EILSGAELTELQ
+210 EILSGAELSELQ
-222 NSAQKCDEILGA
+222 NSAQKSDEILGPG
-234 DDGAA
+234 DGTAA
-239 AGKSASADKISAAD
+239 SKSVSADKIS
-253 KILAANAGASKI
+253 
-265 LAANKISM
+265 
-273 GATDK
+273 
-278 ILDVDKI
+278 
-285 SVADKISDAAT
+285 
-296 STSKISAMYAGG
+296 
-308 DKILNASRDADTSK
+308 
-322 ILATDVSA
+322 
-330 RGNKILNVGLT
+330 
-341 AGVDKISIT
+341 
-350 NVSAGK
+350 
-356 NAGMDEILNDYAGAD
+356 
-371 NADEIS
+371 
-377 NNCMRSVDKIPIQSV
+377 NNCMQGADKIPIQSA
-392 DKIPSSRAD
+392 DKIPSNHAD
-401 NADKILTDKMSA
+401 SADKILT
-413 YAGADKILSADMS
+413 ADMS
-426 ADRTQTARLAENK
+426 TDQTRAARLAENK
-439 FLNFKNPAQNQIL
+439 FLNFKNPAQNQNL
-452 PPINLKSFNLVAA
+452 PPISLKSFNLVAA

-521 VKICANLPSEFLN
+521 VKICAGLPSEFLN

>member
-16 LSSQLGISRNQISS
+16 LSSQLGISRNQISN
-30 LIKSAAVKVD
+30 LIKSEAVRVD

-64 APQQTSA
+64 APQQMSA

-83 DDDLLVVN
+83 DEDLLVVN

-190 SNRLKMGIVPGGRS
+190 ANRLKMGIVPGGRN

-222 NSAQKCDEILGA
+222 NSAQKRDEILNTS
-234 DDGAA
+234 
-239 AGKSASADKISAAD
+239 AGD
-253 KILAANAGASKI
+253 
-265 LAANKISM
+265 
-273 GATDK
+273 
-278 ILDVDKI
+278 
-285 SVADKISDAAT
+285 
-296 STSKISAMYAGG
+296 ST
-308 DKILNASRDADTSK
+308 T
-322 ILATDVSA
+322 
-330 RGNKILNVGLT
+330 
-341 AGVDKISIT
+341 
-350 NVSAGK
+350 AGK
-356 NAGMDEILNDYAGAD
+356 NAGMDEILNDYAGVD
-371 NADEIS
+371 SADEIS
-377 NNCMRSVDKIPIQSV
+377 NNCMQSADKISIQSA

-401 NADKILTDKMSA
+401 NADKILTAKMSA
-413 YAGADKILSADMS
+413 D
-426 ADRTQTARLAENK
+426 QTRAARLAENK

-521 VKICANLPSEFLN
+521 MKICAGLPSEFLN

-546 EKILPTNVERYFSDI
+546 EKILPTNVERYFSDT

>member
-30 LIKSAAVKVD
+30 LIKSAAVRVD

-64 APQQTSA
+64 APQQTSE
-71 ERLDFDVEILYE
+71 ERLNFDVEILYE

-105 EPTLVDWLKSRGY
+105 EPTLMDWLKSRGY

-190 SNRLKMGIVPGGRS
+190 ANRLKMGIVPGGRS

-210 EILSGAELTELQ
+210 EILSGAELSELQ
-222 NSAQKCDEILGA
+222 NSAQKRDEILNA
-234 DDGAA
+234 SDGTA
-239 AGKSASADKISAAD
+239 AGKSAGADDGTAAGKSAGANKISAVD
-253 KILAANAGASKI
+253 KILAANASASRI
-265 LAANKISM
+265 STEDKISGDATDKIST

-278 ILDVDKI
+278 I
-285 SVADKISDAAT
+285 SDATTGAGKILAV
-296 STSKISAMYAGG
+296 STGE
-308 DKILNASRDADTSK
+308 DKILSASEGADTSK
-322 ILATDVSA
+322 ILATDAS
-330 RGNKILNVGLT
+330 T
-341 AGVDKISIT
+341 S
-350 NVSAGK
+350 K
-356 NAGMDEILNDYAGAD
+356 NAGMDEILNDYAGTD

-377 NNCMRSVDKIPIQSV
+377 NNCMRSADKIPIQSA
-392 DKIPSSRAD
+392 DKIPGGRTG
-401 NADKILTDKMSA
+401 NADKILT
-413 YAGADKILSADMS
+413 ADMS
-426 ADRTQTARLAENK
+426 AAQILAARLAENK
-439 FLNFKNPAQNQIL
+439 VLNFKNPAQNQIL
-452 PPINLKSFNLVAA
+452 PPISLKSFNLVAA

-521 VKICANLPSEFLN
+521 VKICAGLPSEFLN

-546 EKILPTNVERYFSDI
+546 EKILPTNVERYFSDT

>member
-30 LIKSAAVKVD
+30 LIKSAAVRVD
-40 GAVQTKPGY
+40 GAVQSKPGY

-105 EPTLVDWLKSRGY
+105 EPTLVDWLKSRDY

-151 HAALSAQLSDKSMG
+151 HTALSAQLSDKSMG

-190 SNRLKMGIVPGGRS
+190 ANRLKMGIVPGGRS

-234 DDGAA
+234 GNSTA
-239 AGKSASADKISAAD
+239 AGKSAGADDGTAAGKSAGADKISAVD
-253 KILAANAGASKI
+253 KILAVNAGASRI

-285 SVADKISDAAT
+285 SATDKISDATTGAD
-296 STSKISAMYAGG
+296 TSKISATDVSTRGNE
-308 DKILNASRDADTSK
+308 ILNADP
-322 ILATDVSA
+322 A
-330 RGNKILNVGLT
+330 RGE
-341 AGVDKISIT
+341 DKIST
-350 NVSAGK
+350 TDASASR
-356 NAGMDEILNDYAGAD
+356 NADMDEILND
-371 NADEIS
+371 NA
-377 NNCMRSVDKIPIQSV
+377 DKIP
-392 DKIPSSRAD
+392 KNHAD
-401 NADKILTDKMSA
+401 NADKILT
-413 YAGADKILSADMS
+413 ADMN
-426 ADRTQTARLAENK
+426 ANETKAARLAENK
-439 FLNFKNPAQNQIL
+439 ALNFKNPAQNQIL
-452 PPINLKSFNLVAA
+452 PPISLKSFNLVAA

-521 VKICANLPSEFLN
+521 VKICAGLPSEFLN

>member
-30 LIKSAAVKVD
+30 LIKSAAVRVD

-64 APQQTSA
+64 APQRMSA
-71 ERLDFDVEILYE
+71 ERLNFDVEILYE
-83 DDDLLVVN
+83 DEDLLVVN

-190 SNRLKMGIVPGGRS
+190 ANRLKMGIVPGGRN

-222 NSAQKCDEILGA
+222 NSAQRCDEILGA
-234 DDGAA
+234 GDGTA
-239 AGKSASADKISAAD
+239 AGKSTSTDKISAAD
-253 KILAANAGASKI
+253 KILAANASASRISTEEKI
-265 LAANKISM
+265 L
-273 GATDK
+273 GDATDK
-278 ILDVDKI
+278 ILTGNADKI
-285 SVADKISDAAT
+285 SAKDKISDAT
-296 STSKISAMYAGG
+296 TG
-308 DKILNASRDADTSK
+308 T
-322 ILATDVSA
+322 
-330 RGNKILNVGLT
+330 
-341 AGVDKISIT
+341 
-350 NVSAGK
+350 
-356 NAGMDEILNDYAGAD
+356 D

-377 NNCMRSVDKIPIQSV
+377 NNCMRSADKISIQSA

-401 NADKILTDKMSA
+401 NVDKILT
-413 YAGADKILSADMS
+413 ADMS
-426 ADRTQTARLAENK
+426 AAQILAARLAENK
-439 FLNFKNPAQNQIL
+439 VLNFKNPAQNQIL
-452 PPINLKSFNLVAA
+452 PPINPKSFNLVAA

-521 VKICANLPSEFLN
+521 VKICAGLPSEFLN

>member
-16 LSSQLGISRNQISS
+16 LSSQLGISRNQISN
-30 LIKSAAVKVD
+30 LIKSEAVRVD
-40 GAVQTKPGY
+40 GVVQSRPGY

-71 ERLDFDVEILYE
+71 EQLDFDVEILYE
-83 DDDLLVVN
+83 DEDLLVVN

-118 LLSTLGGELRAGIVH
+118 LLSTLGDELRAGIVH

-170 LIDLPLKEP
+170 LIDLPLRQP

-190 SNRLKMGIVPGGRS
+190 ANRLKMGIVPSGRN

-222 NSAQKCDEILGA
+222 NSAQRCDEILSTSAG
-234 DDGAA
+234 DGTA
-239 AGKSASADKISAAD
+239 AGKSAS
-253 KILAANAGASKI
+253 
-265 LAANKISM
+265 
-273 GATDK
+273 T
-278 ILDVDKI
+278 
-285 SVADKISDAAT
+285 
-296 STSKISAMYAGG
+296 
-308 DKILNASRDADTSK
+308 
-322 ILATDVSA
+322 
-330 RGNKILNVGLT
+330 
-341 AGVDKISIT
+341 
-350 NVSAGK
+350 
-356 NAGMDEILNDYAGAD
+356 DEILNDYAGTD

-377 NNCMRSVDKIPIQSV
+377 NNCMRSADKISIQSI

-401 NADKILTDKMSA
+401 SADKILTAKMSA
-413 YAGADKILSADMS
+413 D
-426 ADRTQTARLAENK
+426 QTRAARLAENK
-439 FLNFKNPAQNQIL
+439 FLNFKNPAQNYKL

-521 VKICANLPSEFLN
+521 VKICAGLPSEFLN